1 METLSS
7 PVDIEKMHSRLL
19 NLGLVMNV
27 FVPVVLIFIG
37 VFVRTRGIDVDAVRD
52 LGTFFWVLL
61 AVAISEIPAI
71 YIVKRTLLSRG
82 KSFAGGGEDSTV
94 AQRLLQVG
102 IIIFSLS
109 LAPTIYGLVYYL
121 LGGSLERFVLF
132 AAFTLFCFMVFKPKQ
147 EEISTIFK
155 GLSEPDG
162 NDTEL

>member
-1 METLSS
+1 MDKPTS
-7 PVDIEKMHSRLL
+7 PVDTDRMHSRLV
-19 NLGLVMNV
+19 NLGLLMNV
-27 FVPVVLIFIG
+27 FAPAVLIIIA

-61 AVAISEIPAI
+61 AVAISEIPAV

-121 LGGSLERFVLF
+121 LGGSLERLVLF
-132 AAFTLFCFMVFKPKQ
+132 AAFTLLCFMVFKPKQ
-147 EEISTIFK
+147 EEISSIVGGQPEF
-155 GLSEPDG
+155 DG
-162 NDTEL
+162 NAPEF